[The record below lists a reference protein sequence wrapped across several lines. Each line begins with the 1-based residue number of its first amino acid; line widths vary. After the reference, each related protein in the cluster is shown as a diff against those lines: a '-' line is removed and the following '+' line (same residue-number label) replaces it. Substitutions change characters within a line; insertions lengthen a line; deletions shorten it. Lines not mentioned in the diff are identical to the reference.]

1 MKWNT
6 KLQAFFFHISYY
18 ATARTEKLRST
29 LIQLITH
36 QYIDSEYLDKPVL
49 GMGVLD
55 LYLFMG
61 TARTSMMIHHCWFNT
76 PTGVLLQ
83 MCIED
88 LALDSGL
95 YGLLWNQEFK
105 FSQWTVK
112 RSIIFHACKFNHKHE
127 IVIGVKHHSI
137 TKRRNNDRSI
147 MVVAS
152 EHISKTSSLRAINR
166 VRQFH
171 NVVHLSDIAAA
182 DGRGLNHRFVAG
194 TQFTGK
200 RNDYKWPHKHH
211 VSESDYTQWKIA
223 MEYVFPLNLTL
234 ETPLGPW
241 EPCIAEE
248 WTKNWDWF
256 VTGDKTFLYYRETAT
271 AWHRFLK
278 NERLHKEYKTTY
290 LVVDHPTESVLRA
303 TVESGHGGLL
313 LLSTSIKPT
322 IEDSTDS
329 TRMIVGSLET
339 PLPEL

>member
-18 ATARTEKLRST
+18 AMARTEKLRST

-105 FSQWTVK
+105 FSEWTVK
-112 RSIIFHACKFNHKHE
+112 HSIIFHACKFNHKHE
-127 IVIGVKHHSI
+127 IVIGIKHHSI

-147 MVVAS
+147 IAVAS
-152 EHISKTSSLRAINR
+152 KHISKTSSLRAINR
-166 VRQFH
+166 LRQFH

-182 DGRGLNHRFVAG
+182 DGRGLNHRFLAE

-200 RNDYKWPHKHH
+200 RNDYKWPHGK
-211 VSESDYTQWKIA
+211 
-223 MEYVFPLNLTL
+223 
-234 ETPLGPW
+234 
-241 EPCIAEE
+241 
-248 WTKNWDWF
+248 
-256 VTGDKTFLYYRETAT
+256 
-271 AWHRFLK
+271 
-278 NERLHKEYKTTY
+278 
-290 LVVDHPTESVLRA
+290 
-303 TVESGHGGLL
+303 
-313 LLSTSIKPT
+313 
-322 IEDSTDS
+322 
-329 TRMIVGSLET
+329 
-339 PLPEL
+339 